1 MNAIQADAILKTFDS
16 MSFGEIRKNPDLF
29 SAIGELLQVVG
40 EQYREQYAWV
50 LNCSANHKV
59 HMVKF
64 IREVLGYG
72 LKEALDMVNT
82 GLSNEKSYDGQVV
95 VLTNMTFGK
104 VEELK
109 IAIAKS
115 QFYVSNRFIKMEYL

>member
-1 MNAIQADAILKTFDS
+1 
-16 MSFGEIRKNPDLF
+16 MSFGEIRKNQDLF
-29 SAIGELLQVVG
+29 SAIGELLQIVG
-40 EQYREQYAWV
+40 EQYPEQYAWV
-50 LNCSANHKV
+50 LNCSADHKV
-59 HMVKF
+59 PMVKF

-82 GLSNEKSYDGQVV
+82 GLSNEKSYDGRVV

-115 QFYVSNRFIKMEYL
+115 KFYGSNRFIKMECL